1 MGRLVQD
8 EGIGQL
14 AATRRY
20 GRADLLRCV
29 YIDLCHSTQMPLN
42 VDAITAISRT
52 VALEH
57 GRAVEILGVTATDGG
72 TDRAELLINITGCH
86 QDSCRL
92 LLNISRTEGAEF
104 EVELRAKLIE
114 ALRTHDAG

>member
-1 MGRLVQD
+1 
-8 EGIGQL
+8 
-14 AATRRY
+14 
-20 GRADLLRCV
+20 
-29 YIDLCHSTQMPLN
+29 MPLN

-57 GRAVEILGVTATDGG
+57 GRAVEILGVTATAGG

-92 LLNISRTEGAEF
+92 LLNINRIEGPEF